1 MYGFGRE
8 CRPLFWTTAVTTSL
22 FGSGRASS
30 SILHHRHTGPS
41 STASVQFRVQKSSAM
56 SPCRRDAGSSFGSLC
71 WTAAGRPHA
80 YSDTSSRTTAP
91 VLSVR
96 KQRRPLITSPFPASS
111 AERFGFA
118 CSAPLGSITWRRRAR
133 TPSSAG
139 GCQTESVSTR
149 LFVKG
154 LTPSSPWSFGRFG
167 LRGMQGSST
176 PRRRCLRIWLAAF
189 RMKLANGSWQV
200 SLASRISCTS
210 FVLRLLCLGW
220 RVLLFLVSCNLF

>member
-154 LTPSSPWSFGRFG
+154 LTPSSPWS
-167 LRGMQGSST
+167 L
-176 PRRRCLRIWLAAF
+176 WLERNARVFNAQ
-189 RMKLANGSWQV
+189 A
-200 SLASRISCTS
+200 SLPAH
-210 FVLRLLCLGW
+210 
-220 RVLLFLVSCNLF
+220 LVSCIQNEARQWKLAGFSSLEDFLH